1 MKELTFLVT
10 YTARPGQRETFL
22 RALAARGLP
31 ETIRAED
38 GCLQYDYYLSIENAD
53 EILLLERWDSA
64 EAQRAHLHQ
73 PHMAQVRELKEQ
85 YVEST
90 ALRKLTEVE

>member
-1 MKELTFLVT
+1 MTELTFLVT
-10 YTARPGQRETFL
+10 YTAKAGRRETFL

-38 GCLQYDYYLSIENAD
+38 GCLQYDYYLSIENGD
-53 EILLLERWDSA
+53 DILLLERWSSA
-64 EAQRAHLHQ
+64 EAQQAHLKQ

-85 YVEST
+85 YVENT
-90 ALRKLTEVE
+90 TLRKLAEVK

>member
-1 MKELTFLVT
+1 MTELTFLVT
-10 YTARPGQRETFL
+10 YTAKPGQRETFL

-31 ETIRAED
+31 ETIRAEE

-53 EILLLERWDSA
+53 EILLLERWATA
-64 EAQRAHLHQ
+64 EAQQAHLSQ
-73 PHMAQVRELKEQ
+73 PHMAQVRELKDR
-85 YVEST
+85 YVENT

>member
-1 MKELTFLVT
+1 MTELTFLVT
-10 YTARPGQRETFL
+10 YTAKPGQRETFL

-31 ETIRAED
+31 DTIRAEG

-53 EILLLERWDSA
+53 EILLMERWSSA
-64 EAQRAHLHQ
+64 EAQQTHLRQ

-85 YVEST
+85 YVDNT
-90 ALRKLTEVE
+90 TLRKLAEVE

>member
-1 MKELTFLVT
+1 MGELTFLVT
-10 YTARPGQRETFL
+10 YTAKPGQRETFL

-31 ETIRAED
+31 ETIRAEA
-38 GCLQYDYYLSIENAD
+38 GCLQYDYHLSIDNAD
-53 EILLLERWDSA
+53 EILLVERWTSS
-64 EAQRAHLHQ
+64 EAQQTHLKQ

-90 ALRKLTEVE
+90 ALRKLAEVE

>member
-1 MKELTFLVT
+1 MTELTFLVT
-10 YTARPGQRETFL
+10 YTAKPGQRETFL

-38 GCLQYDYYLSIENAD
+38 GCLQYDYFLSIDRAD
-53 EILLLERWDSA
+53 EILLLERWRSA
-64 EAQRAHLHQ
+64 EAQQTHLRQ

-85 YVEST
+85 YVENT
-90 ALRKLTEVE
+90 TLRKLAEVD